1 MIANCFGFQ
10 TFSLSTMNKGGRAA
24 LARSKSID
32 HQIDEDRER
41 RQREVQLLILGKS
54 PLDPFTPLTSQVKSS
69 LVKSSQVKSSQ
80 VKSSQVKSSQI
91 LLDSIQRKT
100 WVSHVDE

>member
-1 MIANCFGFQ
+1 MACLANPDDLFHFISLVFPFSSFFTFFSSLHGLYGCFVLQ
-10 TFSLSTMNKGGRAA
+10 SFSLGAMNKGGRAA

-54 PLDPFTPLTSQVKSS
+54 IVSE
-69 LVKSSQVKSSQ
+69 LV
-80 VKSSQVKSSQI
+80 
-91 LLDSIQRKT
+91 L
-100 WVSHVDE
+100 

>member
-1 MIANCFGFQ
+1 
-10 TFSLSTMNKGGRAA
+10 MNKGGRAA

-54 PLDPFTPLTSQVKSS
+54 IAS
-69 LVKSSQVKSSQ
+69 
-80 VKSSQVKSSQI
+80 
-91 LLDSIQRKT
+91 
-100 WVSHVDE
+100 